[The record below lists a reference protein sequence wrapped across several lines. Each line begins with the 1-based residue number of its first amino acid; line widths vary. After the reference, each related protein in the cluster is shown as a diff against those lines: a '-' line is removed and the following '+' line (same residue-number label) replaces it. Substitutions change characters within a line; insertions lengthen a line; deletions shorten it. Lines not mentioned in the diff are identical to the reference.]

1 MISRNNH
8 FFEGWTWEILQVTVW
23 QFSLLLIQIH
33 QFMVS
38 FDTQH
43 VLNENIS
50 HICSIEVTILIYSLF
65 GTDYAE
71 KKSQENVSLWNKIN
85 LKINIFYIRN
95 MNPYSDSAQKIK
107 WIYLFPRFCFMF
119 KKKETPST
127 KLQCKETTLINM
139 RANMSAKTCS
149 LITALWLRISVALL
163 ILYFATIQN
172 DRHHAHSIR
181 LKASANMLAISF
193 HLSI

>member
-1 MISRNNH
+1 
-8 FFEGWTWEILQVTVW
+8 
-23 QFSLLLIQIH
+23 
-33 QFMVS
+33 MVS

-50 HICSIEVTILIYSLF
+50 HICSIEVTILFYSLF

-71 KKSQENVSLWNKIN
+71 EKSKENVSLWNKIN
-85 LKINIFYIRN
+85 WKINIFSIRN

-107 WIYLFPRFCFMF
+107 WIYLFSRCCFMF
-119 KKKETPST
+119 KKKAPST

-181 LKASANMLAISF
+181 FKANANMLAISF